1 MLRLI
6 EIGEVTI
13 SVGEA
18 LASGPMHFARLMQVL
33 GSKDGRE
40 IVLEIEALR
49 DKGLLDRLEDGDYY
63 LKK

>member
-1 MLRLI
+1 MQQAA
-6 EIGEVTI
+6 GKSSI
-13 SVGEA
+13 SWDPEKFGVRT
-18 LASGPMHFARLMQVL
+18 LVSRLMQAL

-49 DKGLLDRLEDGDYY
+49 DQGLVDRLEDGDYY